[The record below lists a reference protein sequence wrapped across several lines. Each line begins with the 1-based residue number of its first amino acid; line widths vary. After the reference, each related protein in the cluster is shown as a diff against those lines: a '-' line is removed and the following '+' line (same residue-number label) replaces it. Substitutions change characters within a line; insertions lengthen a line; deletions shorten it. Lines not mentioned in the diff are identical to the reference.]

1 MAGNPKKK
9 AAESGFHTVL
19 ADGGPTP
26 ESIMIAVMRDQETV
40 YVPTFKE
47 GRDVGGRP
55 HKITQKMIDAAE
67 KLLPYRLPKLNAV
80 DQVNRNVEM
89 THEDWIN
96 SIADEDDDD

>member
-26 ESIMIAVMRDQETV
+26 EAIMIAVMRGDDTIRK
-40 YVPTFKE
+40 PTIKD
-47 GRDVGGRP
+47 GKDVGGAP
-55 HKITQKMIDAAE
+55 FKITQKMIDAAE

-89 THEDWIN
+89 THEDWIS
-96 SIADEDDDD
+96 SIADDDDD

>member
-26 ESIMIAVMRDQETV
+26 ESIMIAVMRGEGTIR
-40 YVPTFKE
+40 VPKLVD
-47 GRDVGGRP
+47 GKDPGGAP
-55 HKITQKMIDAAE
+55 YKITEKMIEAA
-67 KLLPYRLPKLNAV
+67 KQLLPYRLPKLNAV

-96 SIADEDDDD
+96 SIDNEEED

>member
-26 ESIMIAVMRDQETV
+26 ESIMIAVMRGEDTV
-40 YVPTFKE
+40 RKATIRDGK
-47 GRDVGGRP
+47 DVGGAP
-55 HKITQKMIDAAE
+55 YKITEKMIDAA
-67 KLLPYRLPKLNAV
+67 KQLLPYRLPKLNAV

-96 SIADEDDDD
+96 SLDDDEEE

>member
-9 AAESGFHTVL
+9 QAETGFHSVL

-26 ESIMIAVMRDQETV
+26 ESIMIAVMRGEDTIRK
-40 YVPTFKE
+40 PTIRDGK
-47 GRDVGGRP
+47 DVGGAP
-55 HKITQKMIDAAE
+55 YVITQKMIDAAE

-96 SIADEDDDD
+96 SIDNEGDE